1 MAPYFMK
8 TPSNS
13 TAVLHADVRL
23 DCQAFGIPAPTL
35 KWVKYTNSGETV
47 IQTGGR
53 FIVGAVFKYL
63 YILGI
68 HWSDA
73 GRYGCVAQ
81 NQHGRVIADAHVTVV
96 TSMFDITIS
105 TCNAI

>member
-1 MAPYFMK
+1 MAPYFK
-8 TPSNS
+8 TTPSNS
-13 TAVLHADVRL
+13 TAVLHADAQL
-23 DCQAFGIPAPTL
+23 DCQAFGIPTPTL
-35 KWVKYTNSGETV
+35 KWVKYTDSGETV

-81 NQHGRVIADAHVTVV
+81 NQYGRVIADAYVAVV
-96 TSMFDITIS
+96 TGMLDVTKYM
-105 TCNAI
+105 